1 MGDPRTTAGTSAATS
16 PALPDERAANLA
28 ENPYA
33 GQGSVLLDI
42 GGDIGALVVRLPSSM
57 EGLEIEIAPAD
68 DDRDDQH
75 RDNPSHHH
83 DRHNH
88 DEHDHHHH
96 DPDGRHRPHVAV
108 TARPAGDALMH
119 SAVFPD
125 LSAGHYDLNERS
137 GPVRLRVEVVGGQ
150 VTEATW
156 PQD

>member
-1 MGDPRTTAGTSAATS
+1 MGDPRTTSGRSPATS
-16 PALPDERAANLA
+16 PALPDERVANLA

-42 GGDIGALVVRLPSSM
+42 GGDIGALVLRLPPTM

-68 DDRDDQH
+68 DH
-75 RDNPSHHH
+75 RD
-83 DRHNH
+83 
-88 DEHDHHHH
+88 DHHHH
-96 DPDGRHRPHVAV
+96 DDHHHDEHDQNEHHLDPDGPHRPHVAV
-108 TARPAGDALMH
+108 TARPAGDAVMH
-119 SAVFPD
+119 SAVFPE
-125 LSAGHYDLNERS
+125 LGAGHYDLNERS